1 MSNAGRYLGPN
12 IRTGANS
19 YRLAPIHINVP
30 RLERLTHVGRVS
42 EGIND
47 EYRRGTSLGSGKL
60 SPITPFIWE
69 DFVGEHRHKKSLI
82 DAAYAP
88 IFKGL
93 QERTINEIEKHKEF
107 AKTGQALSALNA
119 AQKDLETTVKS
130 LEEKE
135 IEFES
140 KATEAY
146 SLYGLYPLY
155 LMVDLPFRKIYDG
168 VHKGA
173 DGFFQSLI
181 EIDVAYK
188 AALEQKRISLE
199 RNILANQ
206 LPELAQKINQQ
217 ENASPNDPGR
227 VASWASN
234 KLSVLNIEKN
244 VRLGLLAYFHQE
256 AIVKAAGNLDSLTRA
271 QALERYV
278 VAIDHTISTEKSAIG
293 PYQQVNNN
301 IKSPLSKPEL
311 EALYALI
318 ELQKNKSTG
327 PRWLDYHT
335 SLLHSESVRQLTEMS
350 NAFKGMVARAKEAE
364 AKQAADQQKQD
375 YLDGLS
381 FVADANEKALQKYGA
396 NLSGIA
402 KALQS
407 NVSGKNIRSYTQA
420 MATFEK
426 VTLNQKTWLSHPDR
440 QAVVNALNAF
450 GKETFADNVTRLG
463 KAFGVVGKIVQADK
477 IYNHTVHGFLTGD
490 FKPLMLELEAMA
502 LGIGVGAVLAV
513 VTAFFFPVFV
523 TTTMGAVVVSVMMA
537 SAAAYIDAEKVDQ
550 INNLL

>member
-1 MSNAGRYLGPN
+1 M
-12 IRTGANS
+12 
-19 YRLAPIHINVP
+19 
-30 RLERLTHVGRVS
+30 
-42 EGIND
+42 
-47 EYRRGTSLGSGKL
+47 
-60 SPITPFIWE
+60 
-69 DFVGEHRHKKSLI
+69 
-82 DAAYAP
+82 
-88 IFKGL
+88 
-93 QERTINEIEKHKEF
+93 
-107 AKTGQALSALNA
+107 
-119 AQKDLETTVKS
+119 
-130 LEEKE
+130 
-135 IEFES
+135 
-140 KATEAY
+140 
-146 SLYGLYPLY
+146 
-155 LMVDLPFRKIYDG
+155 
-168 VHKGA
+168 
-173 DGFFQSLI
+173 
-181 EIDVAYK
+181 
-188 AALEQKRISLE
+188 
-199 RNILANQ
+199 
-206 LPELAQKINQQ
+206 
-217 ENASPNDPGR
+217 
-227 VASWASN
+227 
-234 KLSVLNIEKN
+234 
-244 VRLGLLAYFHQE
+244 
-256 AIVKAAGNLDSLTRA
+256 
-271 QALERYV
+271 
-278 VAIDHTISTEKSAIG
+278 
-293 PYQQVNNN
+293 
-301 IKSPLSKPEL
+301 SKPEL

-327 PRWLDYHT
+327 PRWLDCHT
-335 SLLHSESVRQLTEMS
+335 SLLHSESVRQLTETS

-420 MATFEK
+420 MVTFEK

-463 KAFGVVGKIVQADK
+463 KAFGVVGKIVQAEK